1 VQHILNIFRGIAIGI
16 ANAIPGVSGGTIAFI
31 LGIYDKMM
39 DAIGNFL
46 LELKNDKT
54 KSRFIFLLFLLIGI
68 GIGIWGFSRILN
80 FLLQTVYKQ
89 PVYFL
94 FAGLI
99 AGSLPFVFRIQ
110 KDMKA
115 TLPRIAALVI
125 GIAIVVS
132 MTIFRGTVPET
143 KPLTSPA
150 PTDTAMVSN
159 IAIDQLTVTSDTPLT
174 NVSNAAPTALA
185 DFTPP
190 RTWDYLLWIG
200 ICGFFA
206 ATAMIVPG
214 VSGSALLIVL
224 GEYYHV
230 INMVARVSTNFS
242 DVILTLGVFGVG
254 AVLGVF
260 VASKVIDF
268 FLKKYPSGTMYFIIG
283 LMLASFYQIWMQI
296 QGGFTF
302 DALIFTLSI
311 AAFIGGFALAFFMSR
326 IPVEPKKAEVKK

>member
-1 VQHILNIFRGIAIGI
+1 MQHLLNIFRGMAIGI

-39 DAIGNFL
+39 DAIGNFV
-46 LELKNDKT
+46 LEIKSDKT

-99 AGSLPFVFRIQ
+99 AGSLPFVFKIQ

-115 TLPRIAALVI
+115 TFPRIAALVI

-132 MTIFRGTVPET
+132 MTVFRGTVPEI
-143 KPLTSPA
+143 KPQTIPMQTNS
-150 PTDTAMVSN
+150 AMLSN
-159 IAIDQLTVTSDTPLT
+159 IAIDQLSANTAVPVTNS
-174 NVSNAAPTALA
+174 APAALA

-214 VSGSALLIVL
+214 VSGSALLIVF

-230 INMVARVSTNFS
+230 INMVARISTNFT
-242 DVILTLGVFGVG
+242 DVILPLAVFGVG

-311 AAFIGGFALAFFMSR
+311 AAFLGGFALAFFMSR
-326 IPVEPKKAEVKK
+326 IPVEPKKAEAKK